1 MQQEYNSRYEFEQ
14 NANIDG
20 KLLKNIWEEV
30 SFAGFMFC
38 GNTLEQN
45 YYVNLYKFN

>member
-1 MQQEYNSRYEFEQ
+1 MYFCENKIIFCSTFMQQEYNSRQEFEE
-14 NANIDG
+14 NANING

-38 GNTLEQN
+38 G
-45 YYVNLYKFN
+45 